1 MTQPPPEAPDGG
13 PAPDPVYPTTQPPYP
28 AYPPSGPAYPAYPP
42 SGPAYPAYAAGPGP
56 AGWADYGPPPP
67 APTPSDLPAAPVDY
81 QQMLRTPRQRW
92 WKGLLMIIS
101 FVAAYLI
108 VSLVLQVGAIGIDV
122 ARGRVV
128 PADLLRGKVTL
139 TPTLLL
145 SVNLTNA
152 AAIPLS
158 MVLQRAFFGQRR
170 RWLHSVVGTFRW
182 RLLGRAALI
191 VVPIWA
197 IYLAVTLLLSPERP
211 VRPSGEALVLLVIV
225 VLTTPFQAAGE
236 EYGARGLIARGAG
249 SWVVGRGGALLLST
263 LVSSVIFMLAHGAGD
278 PWLIG
283 FYFFFGV
290 LLSLVT
296 WRTGGLE
303 VAVLLHATNN
313 LIAFGSGIILGED
326 LSSALDR
333 SNGTGSPAVLLP
345 AAALVLSVAG
355 VWWWARATKM
365 TRTFTPEPT
374 LSPAGEVEPG
384 ITGSQ

>member
-1 MTQPPPEAPDGG
+1 MTQPPTDGPFGG
-13 PAPDPVYPTTQPPYP
+13 PPPNP
-28 AYPPSGPAYPAYPP
+28 AYPPGPPNPAYPP
-42 SGPAYPAYAAGPGP
+42 GPPAHPYA
-56 AGWADYGPPPP
+56 PPPP
-67 APTPSDLPAAPVDY
+67 TPPALVSPLPVAPADY

-92 WKGLLMIIS
+92 WKGLLMIVS

-108 VSLVLQVGAIGIDV
+108 VSLVLQLGAIGIDV
-122 ARGRVV
+122 ARGRVAT
-128 PADLLRGKVTL
+128 ADLLGGKLTL

-152 AAIPLS
+152 AAIPIS
-158 MVLQRAFFGQRR
+158 MLLQRAFFGQRR

-197 IYLAVTLLLSPERP
+197 IYLAFTLIVSPERP
-211 VRPSGEALVLLVIV
+211 VRPSGEAIVLLVIV

-249 SWVVGRGGALLLST
+249 SWMSGRTGALVVST
-263 LVSSVIFMLAHGAGD
+263 LVSSVVFMLAHGAGD
-278 PWLIG
+278 PWLIA

-290 LLSLVT
+290 MLSLVT

-333 SNGTGSPAVLLP
+333 SNGTGSPAVLIP

-355 VWWWARATKM
+355 VWLWAQRSKVVRA
-365 TRTFTPEPT
+365 FTPEPQPVLAPPLPT
-374 LSPAGEVEPG
+374 PG
-384 ITGSQ
+384 WSGPPPQAPPSA

>member
-1 MTQPPPEAPDGG
+1 
-13 PAPDPVYPTTQPPYP
+13 
-28 AYPPSGPAYPAYPP
+28 
-42 SGPAYPAYAAGPGP
+42 
-56 AGWADYGPPPP
+56 
-67 APTPSDLPAAPVDY
+67 
-81 QQMLRTPRQRW
+81 
-92 WKGLLMIIS
+92 MIIS

-158 MVLQRAFFGQRR
+158 MSLQRAFFGQRR
-170 RWLHSVVGTFRW
+170 RWLHSVAGTFRW

-197 IYLAVTLLLSPERP
+197 IYLALTLLLNPEHL
-211 VRPSGEALVLLVIV
+211 VRPSGEALVLLAIV

-249 SWVVGRGGALLLST
+249 SWVAGRGGALLLST

-290 LLSLVT
+290 MLSLVT

-313 LIAFGSGIILGED
+313 LVAFGSGIILGQD

-345 AAALVLSVAG
+345 AAALVLSVVG
-355 VWWWARATKM
+355 VWLWARVNKVQ
-365 TRTFTPEPT
+365 RTFTPEPEPA
-374 LSPAGEVEPG
+374 LPAGPPAWPG
-384 ITGSQ
+384 PAPLPPR